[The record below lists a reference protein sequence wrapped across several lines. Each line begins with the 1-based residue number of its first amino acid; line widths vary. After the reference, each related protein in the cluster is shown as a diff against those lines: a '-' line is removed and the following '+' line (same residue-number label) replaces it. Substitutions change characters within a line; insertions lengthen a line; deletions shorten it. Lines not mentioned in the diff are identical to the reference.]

1 MKHLQDYINEQA
13 QLNEDTE
20 SKTVTFDFTDL
31 ENAEETIK
39 SLESME
45 GISVDDKKVTL
56 TINKDNVEKIGTA
69 QDILQQFCQ
78 TVRNST
84 KRTNDEQYAQK
95 TKSFEIKVGEMNDAI
110 DEIQGGDDADKDKK
124 TKEDDKDKN
133 KE

>member
-13 QLNEDTE
+13 QLNEAAE
-20 SKTVTFDFTDL
+20 SKTITFDFTDL

-69 QDILQQFCQ
+69 QDILQQFCKTIRSSQ
-78 TVRNST
+78 
-84 KRTNDEQYAQK
+84 KRSSDEQYAQK
-95 TKSFEIKVGEMNDAI
+95 TKSFETKIGEMNDAI
-110 DEIQGGDDADKDKK
+110 DEITNPEDEENKDDENKD
-124 TKEDDKDKN
+124 DN
-133 KE
+133 K